1 MSNYNDDRY
10 DSEYDNDRQDS
21 LLTYFYNLVVSP
33 RTLGQQNER
42 DPKIFGTSLI
52 VYIPFVIYILK
63 FTSFMSD
70 TMSYSPLM
78 LFLYVIIIVIHICV
92 EIGVVAFI
100 LFVLNKLFRGEM
112 RYKEAIS
119 VTLFP
124 RMIIFIGLLLFS
136 FLNEI
141 SFGSILIPIALIF
154 DQYRFC
160 DLVVMYHC
168 CVSRGDILFGNGH
181 IFFDSGFKSLYRFFY
196 DDYIYSYRRKN
207 SKLICFENGNI

>member
-21 LLTYFYNLVVSP
+21 LLIYFYNLVVSP
-33 RTLGQQNER
+33 RTLGQQIER
-42 DPKIFGTSLI
+42 DPKIFGTALI
-52 VYIPFVIYILK
+52 VYIPFVIYVLK

-70 TMSYSPLM
+70 TMSYSPIM

-112 RYKEAIS
+112 RYKEAVS

-141 SFGSILIPIALIF
+141 SFGSILIPIALILISIGSVIWWL
-154 DQYRFC
+154 C
-160 DLVVMYHC
+160 IIAVLVEEISYLGTGISFLIAVLNHFIVFSMMITYI
-168 CVSRGDILFGNGH
+168 VIVEKILN
-181 IFFDSGFKSLYRFFY
+181 
-196 DDYIYSYRRKN
+196 
-207 SKLICFENGNI
+207 